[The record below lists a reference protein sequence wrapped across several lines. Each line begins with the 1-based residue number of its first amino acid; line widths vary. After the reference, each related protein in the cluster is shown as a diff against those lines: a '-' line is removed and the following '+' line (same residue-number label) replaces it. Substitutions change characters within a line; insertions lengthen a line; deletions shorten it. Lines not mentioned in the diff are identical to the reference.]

1 MMKMTIAEDKD
12 ADRIQSAA
20 ERGIVHHRKI
30 EFAESEMGHSTKSLR
45 DSLLPDG
52 LSVYPQGRERG

>member
-20 ERGIVHHRKI
+20 ERGIVHHKKI
-30 EFAESEMGHSTKSLR
+30 EFAESEMGQNEKSAFF
-45 DSLLPDG
+45 G
-52 LSVYPQGRERG
+52 LMSASSSCGY